1 MCISGFGRGSKS
13 STPVKKVA
21 TDEKKKKSLL
31 QNQGGR
37 DNRGVSPTSSVNTG
51 MQGRSGR
58 DSFGNR
64 EGQRGG
70 MTGRY

>member
-13 STPVKKVA
+13 SAPVKKVA
-21 TDEKKKKSLL
+21 TDEKKKKSLIK
-31 QNQGGR
+31 NEGGR
-37 DNRGVSPTSSVNTG
+37 DRVSPTSSVNTG
-51 MQGRSGR
+51 NQGLSGR